1 MQVILKTYV
10 LPVCN
15 LTNVSRINE
24 QRRLDLDYQRSCD
37 PTRKKECQ
45 FFHETVMLKFINFF
59 YIDLD
64 QSTQYIKG
72 LWLFYYFR

>member
-15 LTNVSRINE
+15 LSL
-24 QRRLDLDYQRSCD
+24 QM
-37 PTRKKECQ
+37 
-45 FFHETVMLKFINFF
+45 FH
-59 YIDLD
+59 IDLD
-64 QSTQYIKG
+64 QSTQYIEG